1 MGTHTPAKLCTT
13 VSVITVTRRSVGG
26 HCLNGAHSATF
37 SLPGFTSPFP
47 SLTCCDS
54 PGFQQ
59 PCHLSQLE
67 SESHFTKTTRN
78 IVNDMLVAL
87 TTESSPCGHLCHQD
101 FLIFPDPSF
110 VPNKHHLPSH
120 QMLATSALCLCL
132 SEPLWHL
139 LPVDHTSL
147 DFSVTNLLSG
157 TWCAQEL
164 MM

>member
-1 MGTHTPAKLCTT
+1 MVHICNFL
-13 VSVITVTRRSVGG
+13 SSW
-26 HCLNGAHSATF
+26 LYLS
-37 SLPGFTSPFP
+37 FP

-59 PCHLSQLE
+59 PCRLSQLE
-67 SESHFTKTTRN
+67 TEPHFTKTARN

-87 TTESSPCGHLCHQD
+87 TTESSPCGHHCHQD
-101 FLIFPDPSF
+101 FLIFPDPNF

-132 SEPLWHL
+132 SDPPRHL
-139 LPVDHTSL
+139 LSVDHTSL
-147 DFSVTNLLSG
+147 DFSVTDSLSG
-157 TWCAQEL
+157 TWRAQEL